1 MAQVTIAIELDDL
14 GCDTIGENRDA
25 ANEFFASFGLLLAKN
40 VDRIETDDGYMYG
53 TIHDLSEEAVA
64 AVEIIVSHTTFFEIK
79 SVQ

>member
-25 ANEFFASFGLLLAKN
+25 ANEFFDSIGLLLAKN
-40 VDRIETDDGYMYG
+40 VDRTETDDGYMYG
-53 TIHDLSEEAVA
+53 SIHDLSEQAVA
-64 AVEIIVSHTTFFEIK
+64 AVEIIISHTTFFEIK